1 MNHAKSDR
9 VEMRELSLIRASS
22 KTAGKV
28 KEEQQD
34 CVCKNMVLPQ
44 TTRRPS
50 NLPVAA
56 KTLAMLPRALRRE
69 DRPVGPRSTFRQ
81 ENGAIAADHT
91 LPAVE
96 GMKW

>member
-1 MNHAKSDR
+1 
-9 VEMRELSLIRASS
+9 MRKLASS
-22 KTAGKV
+22 
-28 KEEQQD
+28 
-34 CVCKNMVLPQ
+34 
-44 TTRRPS
+44 
-50 NLPVAA
+50 VAA
-56 KTLAMLPRALRRE
+56 KTLAGLPRALRRE